1 MVHIR
6 NISKVKRTYIVS
18 ERLSRIPLNGNQE
31 TTQKST
37 YQQEIVSEINDI
49 KEIPEGT
56 FPINLKFIKKYQ
68 QAEPSMKA
76 KYKDNTY
83 QQGSHR

>member
-56 FPINLKFIKKYQ
+56 FPINLKLIQKHQ
-68 QAEPSMKA
+68 W
-76 KYKDNTY
+76 
-83 QQGSHR
+83 